1 MSAITTAAS
10 SPANPAASTPSPS
23 GTPASDAPPAPRVA
37 PAKGRIL
44 ATAMRRFYDDGIR
57 PVGVDLLISESQVTK
72 ATFYK
77 HFGSKDR
84 LVLDYITARRDA
96 TIESLT
102 SLLTAHEDAAVG
114 LRLVGDAVVAQI
126 QAPGYRGCP
135 FVNAAAEFADPAHPV
150 RGVVTGF
157 HEAIHELFEGALVRL
172 GHPLP
177 GEAADRLVL
186 AYVGAMT
193 WAYVGDVVAASS
205 AVRGTI
211 ERVTNEAR

>member
-1 MSAITTAAS
+1 VSATTTAAS
-10 SPANPAASTPSPS
+10 PAAHSPSSPASP
-23 GTPASDAPPAPRVA
+23 TEDAPAPGLRVA

-96 TIESLT
+96 TLESIT
-102 SLLTAHEDAAVG
+102 SLLAAHEDAAVG

-157 HEAIHELFEGALVRL
+157 HESIHELFEGALVRL
-172 GHPLP
+172 GHPMP

-193 WAYVGDVVAASS
+193 WAYVGDVIAASS

-211 ERVTNEAR
+211 ERITAEAR